1 MESWPH
7 LQALQKEYGGAS
19 FRLLSINAEDS
30 RKDVAFFFTR
40 EHPAYL
46 MLYSG
51 KALAAQLGVPAYP
64 TLIIADST
72 GKVLY
77 SGIGFDQEKI
87 EGIIRIN
94 LPLAGS

>member
-7 LQALQKEYGGAS
+7 LQELQKKYGGAP
-19 FRLLSINAEDS
+19 FQLLAINAEDS
-30 RKDVAFFFTR
+30 RKDIGFFFTR
-40 EHPAYL
+40 EHPAYQ
-46 MLYSG
+46 MLYNG

-64 TLIIADST
+64 TLIIVDSS

-77 SGIGFDQEKI
+77 SGVGFDQDKI
-87 EGIIRIN
+87 EGIIRNN